1 MNHAVALNDFGG
13 IQKFIFE
20 ILKKENNF
28 SPPTSKTITIVHPPA
43 AAAGPSVSSKFEN
56 WNSLMLCTTCY
67 CYESYSHLHRE
78 IIVPFTL
85 NPLLHWLD
93 RSIVQFYCILAWNKD
108 FIWNT
113 QYTI

>member
-28 SPPTSKTITIVHPPA
+28 SPPTSKPITIVHPPT

-56 WNSLMLCTTCY
+56 
-67 CYESYSHLHRE
+67 
-78 IIVPFTL
+78 
-85 NPLLHWLD
+85 
-93 RSIVQFYCILAWNKD
+93 
-108 FIWNT
+108 
-113 QYTI
+113 